1 MKNLSLTVTEVMRE
15 AALDIVEIM
24 ILEEQE
30 FRIVIWNN
38 DDWSEPLPE
47 RIMES
52 FPTQLVLDIKEQ
64 SLIDSYIDEQTG
76 EIVLCTAFDGMEYAK
91 VLELG
96 DIIAVLSLDGQPFIL
111 NDFPQDKTLDELDK
125 LDEFQDINDQYMF
138 PKSVQEMVE
147 MISADGIEESA
158 AEHSIN
164 MFLRNNPELSEKI
177 KG

>member
-1 MKNLSLTVTEVMRE
+1 MKELSSIVTEVMRE
-15 AALDIVEIM
+15 AALNIVEIM

-38 DDWSEPLPE
+38 DNWNEPLPE
-47 RIMES
+47 RIMEA

-64 SLIDSYIDEQTG
+64 SLIDSYIDEKTG
-76 EIVLCTAFDGMEYAK
+76 EIVLCTVFDGIDYAK

-96 DIIAVLSLDGQPFIL
+96 EIIAVLSLDGQPLIL
-111 NDFPQDKTLDELDK
+111 NDFPQEKILSEIDEIR
-125 LDEFQDINDQYMF
+125 DINDQYMF
-138 PKSVQEMVE
+138 PKSVQDMVE
-147 MISADGIEESA
+147 MISADGIKESA

-164 MFLRNNPELSEKI
+164 MFLKNNPELSEKI